1 MLNPSCSVDPANN
14 TLTSPKKKV
23 SEWLKRWKKELV
35 NSGEMWCSARRRFSR
50 AFHAIDDI
58 SNEYISQADFRI
70 RDSLLVGLVEE

>member
-23 SEWLKRWKKELV
+23 SGSRDEKKELV

-58 SNEYISQADFRI
+58 SNEYISQSDFRI